1 MWLLNVGPPGL
12 LTAYYLMCGIVGY
25 VGNKQVVP
33 LIIDGLR
40 KLEYRGYD
48 SAGIAVVD
56 EDHHLQIRRAE
67 GKLRNL
73 EEALRQRPLDGTYGV
88 GHTRWATHG
97 RPTEE
102 NAHPHRDCTGRVVVV
117 HNGIIE
123 NYLQLKDELRK
134 KDHNFVTETDTEI
147 VAHLIEEHLKQG
159 KGFEQAV
166 RQTVGELRG
175 IFALSMLSADEPDT
189 IISAR
194 QGPPVVIGVGEGEY
208 FVASD
213 IPAILEHTRDVF
225 FLGDGEIAVMAK
237 DSVRVTDFAGNQVE
251 PQMQRIT
258 WDPIQAEKGG
268 FKHFMLKEIYE
279 QPRAVRETVEGR
291 ISLDTG
297 RVFLDEMK
305 NISEKDFKSFTSI
318 KIAACGTSLHAGLAG
333 KYMIEQLAR
342 VNVDVDYASEFRYRD
357 PVLDENTL
365 LLVISQSGE
374 TADTIA
380 ALREVKEHGVKVLSI
395 CNVQGSMIT
404 READGTI
411 LTHAGPE
418 IGVAS
423 TKAFTSQMIALY
435 LLGLYLGQLRGT
447 LSPEESRAHAQQLA
461 ELPVKMEH
469 LLNDSDA
476 IEELSKEFFRV
487 TDFLY
492 LGRGINF
499 PIALEGALKLK
510 EISYIHAEGY
520 PAGEMKHGPNALI
533 DERLPVM
540 FINTREAGNRAS
552 ELRYEKTHS
561 NIVEVKAREG
571 IVISVLTEG
580 DSMSSVVS
588 DHVIEIPASSD
599 LLSPILSVI
608 PLQLLAYH
616 IAVRRGCDVDQPR
629 NLAKSVTVE

>member
-1 MWLLNVGPPGL
+1 M
-12 LTAYYLMCGIVGY
+12 
-25 VGNKQVVP
+25 
-33 LIIDGLR
+33 
-40 KLEYRGYD
+40 
-48 SAGIAVVD
+48 
-56 EDHHLQIRRAE
+56 
-67 GKLRNL
+67 
-73 EEALRQRPLDGTYGV
+73 LD
-88 GHTRWATHG
+88 
-97 RPTEE
+97 
-102 NAHPHRDCTGRVVVV
+102 
-117 HNGIIE
+117 
-123 NYLQLKDELRK
+123 LK
-134 KDHNFVTETDTEI
+134 
-147 VAHLIEEHLKQG
+147 
-159 KGFEQAV
+159 
-166 RQTVGELRG
+166 G
-175 IFALSMLSADEPDT
+175 IFALSIINADEPDM
-189 IISAR
+189 IIAVR
-194 QGPPVVIGVGEGEY
+194 QGPPVVIGLGNREF

-213 IPAILEHTRDVF
+213 IPPILQHTRDVF
-225 FLGDGEIAVMAK
+225 FLGDGEMAIINK
-237 DSVRVTDFAGNQVE
+237 EAVRVTDFEANSVQ
-251 PQMQRIT
+251 PAIQRIT
-258 WDPIQAEKGG
+258 WDPIMAEKGG

-279 QPRAVRETVEGR
+279 QPRSVRDTVQGR

-305 NISEKDFKSFTSI
+305 NITEDDFKRITSI
-318 KIAACGTSLHAGLAG
+318 KIAACGTSWHAGLAG

-342 VNVDVDYASEFRYRD
+342 VPVDVDYASEFRYRD
-357 PVLDENTL
+357 PVVDEHSL

-380 ALREVKEHGVKVLSI
+380 ALREARERGAKVLAI
-395 CNVQGSMIT
+395 CNVQGSMIV

-423 TKAFTSQMIALY
+423 TKAFTAQMVALY
-435 LLGLYLGQLRGT
+435 LLGLYLGGLRGA
-447 LSPEESRAHAQQLA
+447 LSPDEAKHHAQQLA
-461 ELPVKMEH
+461 ELPVKLEH
-469 LLNDSDA
+469 LLNESDE

-499 PIALEGALKLK
+499 PVALEGALKLK

-533 DERLPVM
+533 DERLPVL
-540 FINTREAGNRAS
+540 FINTREDGNRSS

-580 DSMSSVVS
+580 DTMSSDVS
-588 DHVIEIPASSD
+588 DYVISIPPSSD
-599 LLSPILSVI
+599 LLSPILSII

>member
-1 MWLLNVGPPGL
+1 
-12 LTAYYLMCGIVGY
+12 MCGIVGY
-25 VGNKQVVP
+25 VGNKQVIPV
-33 LIIDGLR
+33 LIEGLR

-56 EDHHLQIRRAE
+56 EDHELTIRRAE

-73 EEALRQRPLDGTYGV
+73 EEAIRLRPLDGTYGI

-102 NAHPHRDCTGRVVVV
+102 NAHPHRDCSGRIVVV

-123 NYLQLKDELRK
+123 NYVALKNKLRAC
-134 KDHNFVTETDTEI
+134 DHLFVTETDTEV
-147 VAHLIEEHLKQG
+147 VAHLIEEHLKTEDS
-159 KGFEQAV
+159 FEKAV
-166 RQTVGELRG
+166 RAAVRELRG
-175 IFALSMLSADEPDT
+175 IFALSIISGDEPDM
-189 IISAR
+189 IIAVR
-194 QGPPVVIGVGEGEY
+194 QGPPVVIGLGDGEY

-213 IPAILEHTRDVF
+213 IPPILAHTRDIF
-225 FLGDGEIAVMAK
+225 FLGDGEIAVLTKSA
-237 DSVRVTDFAGNQVE
+237 VRCTDFDGNSVQ
-251 PQMQRIT
+251 PTQQRIT
-258 WDPIQAEKGG
+258 WDPIMAEKGG

-279 QPRAVRETVEGR
+279 QPRAVRDTVQGR

-297 RVFLDEMK
+297 RVYLDEM
-305 NISEKDFKSFTSI
+305 NISPDEFKRFTSI
-318 KIAACGTSLHAGLAG
+318 KIAACGTSWHAGLAG
-333 KYMIEQLAR
+333 KYMIESLAR
-342 VNVDVDYASEFRYRD
+342 VPVEVDYASEFRYRN

-365 LLVISQSGE
+365 LVVISQSGE

-380 ALREVKEHGVKVLSI
+380 ALREAKEHGAKVMAI
-395 CNVQGSMIT
+395 CNVFGSMIT
-404 READGTI
+404 RESDGTI

-423 TKAFTSQMIALY
+423 TKAFTAQMIALY
-435 LLGLYLGQLRGT
+435 LFASYLGQLRGV
-447 LSPEESRAHAQQLA
+447 LDEPAAQFHAQQLA
-461 ELPVKMEH
+461 ELPVKIEN
-469 LLNDSDA
+469 LLSSSDN
-476 IEELSKEFFRV
+476 IEALAKKFHHAQ
-487 TDFLY
+487 DFLY

-499 PIALEGALKLK
+499 PVALEGALKLK

-533 DERLPVM
+533 DERLPVVVV
-540 FINTREAGNRAS
+540 NTREAGNPAS

-571 IVISVLTEG
+571 VVITLVTEG
-580 DSMSSVVS
+580 DEMSSSVS
-588 DHVIEIPASSD
+588 DHTIEIPEASD
-599 LLSPILSVI
+599 LLAPVLAVI

-616 IAVRRGCDVDQPR
+616 IAVRLGCDVDQPR

>member
-1 MWLLNVGPPGL
+1 
-12 LTAYYLMCGIVGY
+12 MCGIVGY

-56 EDHHLQIRRAE
+56 EDRHLSLRRAE

-73 EEALRQRPLDGTYGV
+73 EEAIRLNPLDGNYGI

-102 NAHPHRDCTGRVVVV
+102 NAHPHRDQSGKVVVV

-123 NYLQLKDELRK
+123 NYLMLKERLAAEGHEFK
-134 KDHNFVTETDTEI
+134 TETDTEV
-147 VAHLIEEHLKQG
+147 VAHLIGQYVDKENLSLELATRK
-159 KGFEQAV
+159 
-166 RQTVGELRG
+166 TVAELRG
-175 IFALSMLSADEPDT
+175 IFALAIISVDEPDT
-189 IISAR
+189 IIAVR
-194 QGPPVVIGVGEGEY
+194 EGPPVVIGLGDGEF

-213 IPAILEHTRDVF
+213 IPPILAHTRDVF
-225 FLGDGEIAVMAK
+225 FLGDREVAVLTK
-237 DSVRVTDFAGNQVE
+237 DSVRVTDFDGNIVE
-251 PQMQRIT
+251 PEQQRIT
-258 WDPIQAEKGG
+258 WDPIMAEKGG

-279 QPRAVRETVEGR
+279 QPRAVRDTSQGR
-291 ISLDTG
+291 VSLDTG
-297 RVFLDEMK
+297 KVYLDEM
-305 NISEKDFKSFTSI
+305 NISEDDFRTLTSI
-318 KIAACGTSLHAGLAG
+318 KIAACGTSWHAGLAG
-333 KYMIEQLAR
+333 KYMLEQLAR
-342 VNVDVDYASEFRYRD
+342 IPVDVDYASEFRYRD
-357 PVLDENTL
+357 PVLSETDL
-365 LLVISQSGE
+365 IIVISQSGE

-380 ALREVKEHGVKVLSI
+380 AMREAKRSGCKVLAI
-395 CNVQGSMIT
+395 CNVHGSMIT

-423 TKAFTSQMIALY
+423 TKAFTSQMVALY
-435 LLGLYLGQLRGT
+435 LFALYLGALRGNIDEADGKK
-447 LSPEESRAHAQQLA
+447 LAQDLA
-461 ELPVKMEH
+461 ELPLKIEQ
-469 LLNDSDA
+469 LLNEADS
-476 IEELSKEFFRV
+476 IEDLSKEFFRV
-487 TDFLY
+487 QDFLY

-499 PIALEGALKLK
+499 PVALEGALKLK

-533 DERLPVM
+533 DEKLPVVV
-540 FINTREAGNRAS
+540 INTRENGNAGS

-561 NIVEVKAREG
+561 NIVEVKSRDG
-571 IVISVLTEG
+571 IIISVLTEG
-580 DSMSSVVS
+580 DTMSSKVS
-588 DHVIEIPASSD
+588 SHVIEIPETSD
-599 LLSPILSVI
+599 LLGPILSIV
-608 PLQLLAYH
+608 PLQLLSYH

>member
-1 MWLLNVGPPGL
+1 
-12 LTAYYLMCGIVGY
+12 
-25 VGNKQVVP
+25 
-33 LIIDGLR
+33 
-40 KLEYRGYD
+40 
-48 SAGIAVVD
+48 
-56 EDHHLQIRRAE
+56 
-67 GKLRNL
+67 
-73 EEALRQRPLDGTYGV
+73 
-88 GHTRWATHG
+88 
-97 RPTEE
+97 
-102 NAHPHRDCTGRVVVV
+102 
-117 HNGIIE
+117 
-123 NYLQLKDELRK
+123 
-134 KDHNFVTETDTEI
+134 
-147 VAHLIEEHLKQG
+147 
-159 KGFEQAV
+159 
-166 RQTVGELRG
+166 
-175 IFALSMLSADEPDT
+175 
-189 IISAR
+189 
-194 QGPPVVIGVGEGEY
+194 
-208 FVASD
+208 VASD
-213 IPAILEHTRDVF
+213 VPAILEHTRDVF
-225 FLGDGEIAVMAK
+225 FLGDGEISVMTK
-237 DSVRVTDFAGNQVE
+237 GGVRVTDFTGN
-251 PQMQRIT
+251 PLMPHRQRIT

-297 RVFLDEMK
+297 RVFLDNMK
-305 NISEKDFKSFTSI
+305 NLTEEDFRRYTSI
-318 KIAACGTSLHAGLAG
+318 KIAACGTSWHAGIAG
-333 KYMIEQLAR
+333 KYIIEQLAR
-342 VNVDVDYASEFRYRD
+342 INVDVDYASEFRYRN
-357 PVLDENTL
+357 PVIDKDTL

-380 ALREVKEHGVKVLSI
+380 ALREVKERDGDVLSI

-423 TKAFTSQMIALY
+423 TKAFTAQMIALY
-435 LLGLYLGQLRGT
+435 LFALYLGQLRGT
-447 LSPEESRAHAQQLA
+447 LTPEESRRHGQQLA

-469 LLNDSDA
+469 LLNDADA
-476 IEELSKEFFRV
+476 IEDLSREFFRA

-510 EISYIHAEGY
+510 ELSYIHAEGY

-540 FINTREAGNRAS
+540 FINTRETGNRAS
-552 ELRYEKTHS
+552 ERRYEKTHS

-588 DHVIEIPASSD
+588 DHIIEIPASSD
-599 LLSPILSVI
+599 LLSPILSII

>member
-1 MWLLNVGPPGL
+1 
-12 LTAYYLMCGIVGY
+12 MCGIVGY
-25 VGNKQVVP
+25 VGSKDVVP

-56 EDHHLQIRRAE
+56 GEHHLSLRRAE

-73 EEALRQRPLDGTYGV
+73 EEAIRLNPLDGNYGI

-102 NAHPHRDCTGRVVVV
+102 NAHPHRDQSGRVVVV

-123 NYLQLKDELRK
+123 NYLTLKERLQALEHK
-134 KDHNFVTETDTEI
+134 FKTETDTEV
-147 VAHLIEEHLKQG
+147 VAHLIGHYIETEGLSL
-159 KGFEQAV
+159 ELAV
-166 RQTVGELRG
+166 RKTVKELRG
-175 IFALSMLSADEPDT
+175 IFALSIISVDEPDT
-189 IISAR
+189 IISVR
-194 QGPPVVIGVGEGEY
+194 EGPPVVIGIGDGEY

-213 IPAILEHTRDVF
+213 IPPILQYTRDVF
-225 FLGDGEIAVMAK
+225 FLGEREISVITKDG
-237 DSVRVTDFAGNQVE
+237 VRVTDFDGNVVQ
-251 PQMQRIT
+251 PDMQRIT
-258 WDPIQAEKGG
+258 WDPIMAEKGG

-279 QPRAVRETVEGR
+279 QPRAVRDTSQGR
-291 ISLDTG
+291 VSLDNG
-297 RVFLDEMK
+297 QIYLDPM
-305 NISEKDFKSFTSI
+305 NISEADFRAITSI
-318 KIAACGTSLHAGLAG
+318 KIAACGTSWHAGLAG
-333 KYMIEQLAR
+333 KYMLEQLAR
-342 VNVDVDYASEFRYRD
+342 VSVDVDYASEFRYRN
-357 PVLDENTL
+357 PVLIPSDL
-365 LLVISQSGE
+365 LIVISQSGE

-380 ALREVKEHGVKVLSI
+380 AMREAKQAGCKVLAI

-435 LLGLYLGQLRGT
+435 LFAMYLGQLRGNVN
-447 LSPEESRAHAQQLA
+447 EEHAKKLAQDLA
-461 ELPVKMEH
+461 ELPLKIET
-469 LLNDSDA
+469 LLNNDDS

-487 TDFLY
+487 QDFLY

-499 PIALEGALKLK
+499 PVALEGALKLK

-533 DERLPVM
+533 DEKLPVV
-540 FINTREAGNRAS
+540 IVNTREAGNAGS

-561 NIVEVKAREG
+561 NIVEVKARDG
-571 IVISVLTEG
+571 IIVSVLTEG
-580 DSMSSVVS
+580 DTMSSKVS
-588 DHVIEIPASSD
+588 DHIIEIPETSD
-599 LLSPILSVI
+599 LLGPVLSIV
-608 PLQLLAYH
+608 PLQLLSYH

>member
-1 MWLLNVGPPGL
+1 
-12 LTAYYLMCGIVGY
+12 MCGIVGY

-33 LIIDGLR
+33 VIIDGLR

-56 EDHHLQIRRAE
+56 EAHHLDIRRAE

-73 EEALRQRPLDGTYGV
+73 EEAIRLKPLDGTYGI

-123 NYLQLKDELRK
+123 NYLQLKDRLRAS
-134 KDHNFVTETDTEI
+134 DHRFVTETDTEVI
-147 VAHLIEEHLKQG
+147 AHLIEEYLRT
-159 KGFEQAV
+159 ESSLELAVLRAV
-166 RQTVGELRG
+166 RDLRG
-175 IFALSMLSADEPDT
+175 IFALSIISADEPDT
-189 IISAR
+189 IIAVR
-194 QGPPVVIGVGEGEY
+194 QGPPVVIGLGDGEY

-213 IPAILEHTRDVF
+213 IPPILQHTRDIF
-225 FLGDGEIAVMAK
+225 FLGDGEIAVLTRDA
-237 DSVRVTDFAGNQVE
+237 VRVTDFEGNSVE
-251 PQMQRIT
+251 PSQQRIT
-258 WDPIQAEKGG
+258 WDPIMAEKGG

-279 QPRAVRETVEGR
+279 QPRAVRDTVQGR

-305 NISEKDFKSFTSI
+305 NITESDFRRFTSI
-318 KIAACGTSLHAGLAG
+318 KIAACGTSWHAGLAG

-342 VNVDVDYASEFRYRD
+342 IAVEVDYASEFRYRD

-380 ALREVKEHGVKVLSI
+380 AMREAKERGSKALAI

-423 TKAFTSQMIALY
+423 SKAFTSQMIALY
-435 LLGLYLGQLRGT
+435 LFALYLGQARGT
-447 LSPEESRAHAQQLA
+447 LTAEQSQAHARQLA

-469 LLNDSDA
+469 LLNDSNA
-476 IEELSKEFFRV
+476 IEELSKEFFRA

-561 NIVEVKAREG
+561 NIVEVEAREG

-580 DSMSSVVS
+580 DSMSSIVS

-599 LLSPILSVI
+599 LLSPILSII

>member
-1 MWLLNVGPPGL
+1 
-12 LTAYYLMCGIVGY
+12 MCGIVGY

-48 SAGIAVVD
+48 SAGIAVVN
-56 EDHHLQIRRAE
+56 EGHELEIRRAE

-73 EEALRQRPLDGTYGV
+73 EETIRLSPLDGTYGI

-123 NYLQLKDELRK
+123 NYLQLKDRLRK
-134 KDHNFVTETDTEI
+134 SDHRFVTETDTEI
-147 VAHLIEEHLKQG
+147 IAHLVEEHLKEHLN
-159 KGFEQAV
+159 FEQAV
-166 RQTVGELRG
+166 RAAVSELRG
-175 IFALSMLSADEPDT
+175 IFALSIIHADEPDT
-189 IISAR
+189 IIAVR
-194 QGPPVVIGVGEGEY
+194 QGPPVVIGLGDREF

-213 IPAILEHTRDVF
+213 IPPILHHTRDVF
-225 FLGDGEIAVMAK
+225 FLGDGEIAVITK
-237 DSVRVTDFAGNQVE
+237 DAVRVTDFEGSSVQPAI
-251 PQMQRIT
+251 QRIT
-258 WDPIQAEKGG
+258 WDPIMAEKGG

-279 QPRAVRETVEGR
+279 QPRSVRDTVQGR
-291 ISLDTG
+291 ISLDSG
-297 RVFLDEMK
+297 QVFLDEMS
-305 NISEKDFKSFTSI
+305 NITEADFKRISSI
-318 KIAACGTSLHAGLAG
+318 KIAACGTAWHAGLAG

-342 VNVDVDYASEFRYRD
+342 VPVDVDYASEFRYRD
-357 PVLDENTL
+357 PVLDESSL
-365 LLVISQSGE
+365 MLVISQSGE

-380 ALREVKEHGVKVLSI
+380 ALREAKELGAKVLAI
-395 CNVQGSMIT
+395 CNVQGSMIV

-423 TKAFTSQMIALY
+423 TKAFTAQMIALY
-435 LLGLYLGQLRGT
+435 LFGLYLGQVRGT
-447 LSPEESRAHAQQLA
+447 LSQEEARFHAQELA
-461 ELPVKMEH
+461 ELPVKLEH
-469 LLNDSDA
+469 LLNNSDS
-476 IEELSKEFFRV
+476 IEELSKEFFRA

-499 PIALEGALKLK
+499 PMALEGALKLK

-533 DERLPVM
+533 DERLPVL
-540 FINTREAGNRAS
+540 FINTREEGNRAS

-580 DSMSSVVS
+580 DTMSSVVS

-599 LLSPILSVI
+599 LLSPILSII

>member
-1 MWLLNVGPPGL
+1 
-12 LTAYYLMCGIVGY
+12 MCGIVGY

-33 LIIDGLR
+33 LIIEGLR

-48 SAGIAVVD
+48 SAGIAVVND
-56 EDHHLQIRRAE
+56 GNDLEIRRAE

-73 EEALRQRPLDGTYGV
+73 EEAIRLSPIDGTYGI

-123 NYLQLKDELRK
+123 NYLQLKERLRK
-134 KDHNFVTETDTEI
+134 TDHRFVTETDTEI
-147 VAHLIEEHLKQG
+147 IAHLIEEYLRQDHS
-159 KGFEQAV
+159 FEKAV
-166 RQTVGELRG
+166 RATVQDLRG
-175 IFALSMLSADEPDT
+175 IFALAIINADEPDT
-189 IISAR
+189 IIAVR
-194 QGPPVVIGVGEGEY
+194 QGPPVVIGLGDREF

-213 IPAILEHTRDVF
+213 IPPILQHTRDIF
-225 FLGDGEIAVMAK
+225 FLGDGELAIINK
-237 DSVRVTDFAGNQVE
+237 DAVRVIDFEGNSVQ
-251 PQMQRIT
+251 PSIQRIT
-258 WDPIQAEKGG
+258 WDPIMAEKGG

-279 QPRAVRETVEGR
+279 QPRSVRDTVQGR
-291 ISLDTG
+291 ISLDSG
-297 RVFLDEMK
+297 QVFLDETK
-305 NISEKDFKSFTSI
+305 NITEADFKRFTSI
-318 KIAACGTSLHAGLAG
+318 KIAACGTSWHAGLAG

-342 VNVDVDYASEFRYRD
+342 IPVEVDYASEFRYRD

-365 LLVISQSGE
+365 LLVITQSGE

-380 ALREVKEHGVKVLSI
+380 ALREAKDLGAKVLAI
-395 CNVQGSMIT
+395 CNVQGSMIM

-423 TKAFTSQMIALY
+423 TKAFTSQMVALY
-435 LLGLYLGQLRGT
+435 LLGLYLGQLRGK
-447 LSPEESRAHAQQLA
+447 LSTDEAKYHAQELA
-461 ELPVKMEH
+461 ELPVKLEH
-469 LLNDSDA
+469 LLNDSDN

-499 PIALEGALKLK
+499 PVALEGALKLK

-533 DERLPVM
+533 DERLPVL
-540 FINTREAGNRAS
+540 FINTREEGNHSS

-580 DSMSSVVS
+580 DTMSSVVS
-588 DHVIEIPASSD
+588 DFVIELPPASD
-599 LLSPILSVI
+599 LLSPILSII

>member
-1 MWLLNVGPPGL
+1 
-12 LTAYYLMCGIVGY
+12 MCGIVGY

-56 EDHHLQIRRAE
+56 ENHQLKIRRAE

-73 EEALRQRPLDGTYGV
+73 EEVLRQKPLDGTYGV

-102 NAHPHRDCTGRVVVV
+102 NAHPHRDCSGRVVVV

-159 KGFEQAV
+159 DKFEEAV
-166 RQTVGELRG
+166 RKTVQALHG

-189 IISAR
+189 VISAR
-194 QGPPVVIGVGEGEY
+194 LGPPVVIGLGKGEY

-225 FLGDGEIAVMAK
+225 FLGDGEIAVMTK
-237 DSVRVTDFAGNQVE
+237 DSVRVTDFAGDPIE
-251 PQMQRIT
+251 PVMQRIT
-258 WDPIQAEKGG
+258 WDPIEAEKGG

-305 NISEKDFKSFTSI
+305 NITEADFKRLTSI

-365 LLVISQSGE
+365 LLVITQSGE

-380 ALREVKEHGVKVLSI
+380 ALREVKERGVKVLAI

-435 LLGLYLGQLRGT
+435 LFGLYLGQLRGE
-447 LSPEESRAHAQQLA
+447 LSPEQSLAHSRQLA

-469 LLNDSDA
+469 LLNNADA
-476 IEELSKEFFRV
+476 IEALSREFFRV

-540 FINTREAGNRAS
+540 FINTREAGNRPS

-561 NIVEVKAREG
+561 NIVEVEAREG

-580 DSMSSVVS
+580 DAMSSVVS

-599 LLSPILSVI
+599 LLSPILSII

>member
-1 MWLLNVGPPGL
+1 
-12 LTAYYLMCGIVGY
+12 MCGIVGY

-56 EDHHLQIRRAE
+56 DDHKLSLRRAE

-73 EEALRQRPLDGTYGV
+73 EEAIRLNPLDGNYGI

-102 NAHPHRDCTGRVVVV
+102 NAHPHRDQSGKVVVV

-123 NYLQLKDELRK
+123 NYLHLKERLQAEG
-134 KDHNFVTETDTEI
+134 HEFYTETDTEV
-147 VAHLIEEHLKQG
+147 VAHLIGHYIDTEGLSLELS
-159 KGFEQAV
+159 V
-166 RQTVGELRG
+166 RKTVSELRG
-175 IFALSMLSADEPDT
+175 IFALAIISVDEPDT
-189 IISAR
+189 IIAVR
-194 QGPPVVIGVGEGEY
+194 EGPPVVIGLGDGEF

-213 IPAILEHTRDVF
+213 IPPILAHTRDVF
-225 FLGDGEIAVMAK
+225 FLGDREMAILTK
-237 DSVRVTDFAGNQVE
+237 DSVRVTDFDGNAVE
-251 PQMQRIT
+251 PEQQRIT

-279 QPRAVRETVEGR
+279 QPRAVRDTVQGR
-291 ISLDTG
+291 VSLDTG
-297 RVFLDEMK
+297 KVYLDPMD
-305 NISEKDFKSFTSI
+305 ISEDDFKTITSI
-318 KIAACGTSLHAGLAG
+318 KIAACGTSWHAGLAG
-333 KYMIEQLAR
+333 KYMLEQLAR
-342 VNVDVDYASEFRYRD
+342 IPVEVDYASEFRYRD
-357 PVLDENTL
+357 PVLSENDL
-365 LLVISQSGE
+365 VIVISQSGE

-380 ALREVKEHGVKVLSI
+380 AMREAKQAGCKVLAI
-395 CNVQGSMIT
+395 CNVHGSMIT

-423 TKAFTSQMIALY
+423 TKAFTAQMVALY
-435 LLGLYLGQLRGT
+435 LFALYLGELRGNIDET
-447 LSPEESRAHAQQLA
+447 RAKKLAQDLA
-461 ELPVKMEH
+461 ELPLKIEQ
-469 LLNDSDA
+469 LLNDADS
-476 IEELSKEFFRV
+476 IEVLSKEFFRV
-487 TDFLY
+487 QDFLY

-499 PIALEGALKLK
+499 PVALEGALKLK

-533 DERLPVM
+533 DEKLPVVV
-540 FINTREAGNRAS
+540 INTKETGNALS

-561 NIVEVKAREG
+561 NIVEVKSRDG
-571 IVISVLTEG
+571 IIISVLTEG
-580 DSMSSVVS
+580 DTMSSKVS
-588 DHVIEIPASSD
+588 SHVIEIPETSD
-599 LLSPILSVI
+599 LLGPILSIV
-608 PLQLLAYH
+608 PLQLLSYH

>member
-1 MWLLNVGPPGL
+1 
-12 LTAYYLMCGIVGY
+12 MCGIVGY

-56 EDHHLQIRRAE
+56 EEQHLELRRAE
-67 GKLRNL
+67 GTLRNL
-73 EEALRQRPLDGTYGV
+73 EEVIRLKPLDGTYGI

-102 NAHPHRDCTGRVVVV
+102 NAHPHRDQSGGVVVV

-123 NYLQLKDELRK
+123 NYLTLKERLAADGSDFK
-134 KDHNFVTETDTEI
+134 TETDTEV
-147 VAHLIEEHLKQG
+147 VAHLIGHYKETEGLSLEEATRK
-159 KGFEQAV
+159 AV
-166 RQTVGELRG
+166 KELRG
-175 IFALSMLSADEPDT
+175 IFALSIISVDEPDT
-189 IISAR
+189 VIAVR
-194 QGPPVVIGVGEGEY
+194 EGPPVVIGLGDGEF

-213 IPAILEHTRDVF
+213 IPPLLQHTRDVF
-225 FLGDGEIAVMAK
+225 FLGDREIAILTKV
-237 DSVRVTDFAGNQVE
+237 SVRVTDVDGNVVE
-251 PQMQRIT
+251 PEQQRIT
-258 WDPIQAEKGG
+258 WDPIMAEKGG

-279 QPRAVRETVEGR
+279 QPRAVRDTVQGR
-291 ISLDTG
+291 VSLDTG
-297 RVFLDEMK
+297 KIYLDEMD
-305 NISEKDFKSFTSI
+305 ISEDDFLSLTSI
-318 KIAACGTSLHAGLAG
+318 KIAACGTSWHAALAG
-333 KYMIEQLAR
+333 KYMLEKLAR
-342 VNVDVDYASEFRYRD
+342 VPVEVDYASEFRYRD
-357 PVLDENTL
+357 PVLTESDL
-365 LLVISQSGE
+365 LIVISQSGE

-380 ALREVKEHGVKVLSI
+380 AMREARQAGCKVLAV
-395 CNVQGSMIT
+395 CNVQGSMIH

-423 TKAFTSQMIALY
+423 TKAFTAQMVALY
-435 LLGLYLGQLRGT
+435 LFALYLGELRGMISADEGKS
-447 LSPEESRAHAQQLA
+447 LAQELA
-461 ELPVKMEH
+461 ELPLKIEQ
-469 LLNDSDA
+469 LLNDADS

-487 TDFLY
+487 QDFLY

-499 PIALEGALKLK
+499 PVALEGALKLK

-533 DERLPVM
+533 DEKLPVVVV
-540 FINTREAGNRAS
+540 NTREEGNAAS

-561 NIVEVKAREG
+561 NIVEVKARDG

-580 DSMSSVVS
+580 DRMSSKVS
-588 DHVIEIPASSD
+588 DHVIEVPETSD
-599 LLSPILSVI
+599 LLGPILSVV
-608 PLQLLAYH
+608 PLQLLSYH

>member
-1 MWLLNVGPPGL
+1 
-12 LTAYYLMCGIVGY
+12 MCGIVGY

-56 EDHHLQIRRAE
+56 GDHHMELRRAE

-73 EEALRQRPLDGTYGV
+73 EEAIRLSPLDGNYGI

-102 NAHPHRDCTGRVVVV
+102 NAHPHRDQSGKVVVV

-123 NYLQLKDELRK
+123 NYLTLKERLQALG
-134 KDHNFVTETDTEI
+134 HTFSTETDTEV
-147 VAHLIEEHLKQG
+147 VAHLIGHYIDTEGLSLEL
-159 KGFEQAV
+159 AV
-166 RQTVGELRG
+166 RKTVKELRG
-175 IFALSMLSADEPDT
+175 IFALSIISSDEPDM
-189 IISAR
+189 IVSVR
-194 QGPPVVIGVGEGEY
+194 EGPPVVIGLGDGEF

-213 IPAILEHTRDVF
+213 IPPILQHTRDVF
-225 FLGDGEIAVMAK
+225 FLGDREIAVLTK
-237 DSVRVTDFAGNQVE
+237 DSVRVTDFDGNVVE
-251 PQMQRIT
+251 PKTQRIT

-279 QPRAVRETVEGR
+279 QPRAVRDTSQGR
-291 ISLDTG
+291 VSLDNG
-297 RVFLDEMK
+297 KVYLDPMD
-305 NISEKDFKSFTSI
+305 ISDEDLLGVTSI
-318 KIAACGTSLHAGLAG
+318 KIAACGTSWHAALAG
-333 KYMIEQLAR
+333 KYMLEQLAR
-342 VNVDVDYASEFRYRD
+342 VNVEVDYASEFRYRD
-357 PVLDENTL
+357 PVLNENDL
-365 LLVISQSGE
+365 IIVISQSGE

-380 ALREVKEHGVKVLSI
+380 AMREAKQAGCKILAI

-423 TKAFTSQMIALY
+423 TKAFTCQMVALY
-435 LLGLYLGQLRGT
+435 LFSLYLGQLRGKIDET
-447 LSPEESRAHAQQLA
+447 QAKKLAQDLA
-461 ELPVKMEH
+461 ELPLKIEQ
-469 LLNDSDA
+469 LLNDA
-476 IEELSKEFFRV
+476 EKIEELSKEFFRSQ
-487 TDFLY
+487 DFLY

-499 PIALEGALKLK
+499 PVALEGALKLK

-533 DERLPVM
+533 DEKLPVV
-540 FINTREAGNRAS
+540 IVNTREKGNEAS

-561 NIVEVKAREG
+561 NIVEVKARDG
-571 IVISVLTEG
+571 IILTVLTEG
-580 DSMSSVVS
+580 DTMSCKVS
-588 DHVIEIPASSD
+588 DHIIEIPETSD
-599 LLSPILSVI
+599 LLGPILSIV
-608 PLQLLAYH
+608 PLQLLSYH

>member
-1 MWLLNVGPPGL
+1 
-12 LTAYYLMCGIVGY
+12 MCGIVGY

-48 SAGIAVVD
+48 SAGIAVVN
-56 EDHHLQIRRAE
+56 EGHELEIRRAE

-73 EEALRQRPLDGTYGV
+73 EETIRLSPLDGTYGI

-123 NYLQLKDELRK
+123 NYLQLKDRLRK
-134 KDHNFVTETDTEI
+134 SDHRFVTETDTEI
-147 VAHLIEEHLKQG
+147 IAHLIEEHLKEHLN
-159 KGFEQAV
+159 FEQAV
-166 RQTVGELRG
+166 RAAVSELRG
-175 IFALSMLSADEPDT
+175 IFALSIIHADEPDT
-189 IISAR
+189 IIAVR
-194 QGPPVVIGVGEGEY
+194 QGPPVVIGLGDREF

-213 IPAILEHTRDVF
+213 IPPILQHTRDVF
-225 FLGDGEIAVMAK
+225 FLGDGEIAVITK
-237 DSVRVTDFAGNQVE
+237 DAVRVIDFEGNSVQ
-251 PQMQRIT
+251 PAIQRIT
-258 WDPIQAEKGG
+258 WDPIMAEKGG

-279 QPRAVRETVEGR
+279 QPRSVRDTVQGR
-291 ISLDTG
+291 ISLDSG
-297 RVFLDEMK
+297 QVFLDEMS
-305 NISEKDFKSFTSI
+305 NITEADFKRFTSI
-318 KIAACGTSLHAGLAG
+318 KIAACGTSWHAGLAG
-333 KYMIEQLAR
+333 KYMLEQLAR
-342 VNVDVDYASEFRYRD
+342 VPVDVDYASEFRYRD
-357 PVLDENTL
+357 PVMDENSL

-380 ALREVKEHGVKVLSI
+380 ALREAKELGSKVLAI
-395 CNVQGSMIT
+395 CNVQGSMIV

-423 TKAFTSQMIALY
+423 TKAFTGQMVALY
-435 LLGLYLGQLRGT
+435 LLGLYLGQLRGV
-447 LSPEESRAHAQQLA
+447 LSKEEARFHAQELA
-461 ELPVKMEH
+461 ELPVKLEH
-469 LLNDSDA
+469 LLNNSDS
-476 IEELSKEFFRV
+476 IEELAKEFFRA

-499 PIALEGALKLK
+499 PVALEGALKLK

-533 DERLPVM
+533 DERLPVL
-540 FINTREAGNRAS
+540 FINPREEGNRAS

-580 DSMSSVVS
+580 DTMSSVVS

-599 LLSPILSVI
+599 LLSPILSII